1 MTKLDKGTLY
11 EVYICNYINNNNEH
25 TIAYLWK
32 DIPDYIL
39 YNAKLINDINDCRI
53 NREKCK
59 NYIHDIGIDII
70 QINNIT
76 NKISFIQCK
85 NYEGTLCI
93 KDLAGYFAIMSQS
106 EHYDK
111 NGIIYTS
118 NNKYSHNLMRVCKN
132 KTHTFIHL
140 PMDNNITISKN
151 ILVPYNYQLEC
162 LDKFNKFYENN
173 NNGILQMP
181 CGCGKTFTS
190 FLISEKY
197 EIIIIISPL
206 KQHTEQNVI
215 NYKKY
220 SKSEIKTLIVDS
232 DGTRNIKYILSKIT
246 ENKLIIGSTYKSC
259 DIIIELL
266 NNLNLDKIFI
276 IIDEFHNL
284 SYNNIYNVND
294 PINKIIKTNVKKLYM
309 SATPKIY
316 EIEETNY
323 NIENLLG
330 KIVYKMDFMYAIDN
344 NLISNYEIY
353 LPIHE
358 DDNYEILVEQIKILN
373 YDKILIKKILYY
385 FESIKILGKLK
396 TIIYFNNHDHIDI
409 FIKCMND
416 INNYYNYNYTIDS
429 IICTDTKN
437 NRNKKLENFNNN
449 DNISILC
456 SVGILDECIDIPS
469 CNSVYITYNCVSKI
483 RIIQRISRSLRKYN
497 NKIAKILIWCNDNLL
512 ENPIINAIKEIDNDI
527 INKFKFINYNKIYSF
542 EENIKINKFQ
552 KYNISIYNQKLNNNN
567 ITFENTNILTEQTT
581 DKIKHF
587 NNKLIENNNNISII
601 EYVKKINNLY
611 YNIDNSDDLINMIGK
626 DECCIHHNML
636 KKYGISTLNGTTNY
650 IKKLLSQYDFVE
662 NTDYRLQ
669 QVSQSATHGG
679 CTHKNEYYL
688 HPRTFKFCL
697 MRSLKTK
704 NYAKYYLFLE
714 DCIKYFNDYQN
725 KMNEKYIII
734 YKNRIDD
741 KIYC

>member
-1 MTKLDKGTLY
+1 MSKLEKGTSY
-11 EVYICNYINNNNEH
+11 EEYVCNYINTNKNL
-25 TIAYLWK
+25 IAYLWK
-32 DIPDYIL
+32 DIPDFIL
-39 YNAKLINDINDCRI
+39 YNAKLIDDINDCRI
-53 NREKCK
+53 NRENCK

-162 LDKFNKFYENN
+162 LDKFTKFYENN

-206 KQHTEQNVI
+206 KQHTEQNII
-215 NYKKY
+215 NYNKY

-232 DGTRNIKYILSKIT
+232 DGTRNIKFILSKIT

-266 NNLNLDKIFI
+266 NNLNLEKIFI

-316 EIEETNY
+316 ELEEINY

-330 KIVYKMDFMYAIDN
+330 KLVYKMDFTYAIN
-344 NLISNYEIY
+344 NNYISNYEIY
-353 LPIHE
+353 LPVNE
-358 DDNYEILVEQIKILN
+358 DNNYNLLLEQIKISN
-373 YDKILIKKILYY
+373 YDNILIKKVLYY

-396 TIIYFNNHDHIDI
+396 TIIFFNNHDHIDI

-437 NRNKKLENFNNN
+437 NRNKKLEKFNNN
-449 DNISILC
+449 DNINILC

-483 RIIQRISRSLRKYN
+483 RIIQRISRSLRKQN
-497 NKIAKILIWCNDNLL
+497 NKIAKILIWCNDINKNII
-512 ENPIINAIKEIDNDI
+512 EINPIINAIKEIDNDI
-527 INKFKFINYNKIYSF
+527 INKFRFINYNNKILSL
-542 EENIKINKFQ
+542 EETINIQQYNKL
-552 KYNISIYNQKLNNNN
+552 KYETKLNNIN
-567 ITFENTNILTEQTT
+567 IT
-581 DKIKHF
+581 
-587 NNKLIENNNNISII
+587 KLPSVNNNILINILKEQTDIDNKFIDIFFKNFKELDII
-601 EYVKKINNLY
+601 ELIKTMGNNKKNIIDFNEVYKWIGYSRKDHAKKVLINNFIL
-611 YNIDNSDDLINMIGK
+611 NK
-626 DECCIHHNML
+626 DYKIIVNNKQNQHGGHN
-636 KKYGISTLNGTTNY
+636 KETI
-650 IKKLLSQYDFVE
+650 LLSLNCFKKFCFKAQTKEAEKIYD
-662 NTDYRLQ
+662 
-669 QVSQSATHGG
+669 
-679 CTHKNEYYL
+679 YYL
-688 HPRTFKFCL
+688 QIEK
-697 MRSLKTK
+697 
-704 NYAKYYLFLE
+704 
-714 DCIKYFNDYQN
+714 CIFGYF
-725 KMNEKYIII
+725 
-734 YKNRIDD
+734 
-741 KIYC
+741 

>member
-1 MTKLDKGTLY
+1 MTTLDKGTLY
-11 EVYICNYINNNNEH
+11 EVYICNYINNNNKNV
-25 TIAYLWK
+25 IAYLWK
-32 DIPDYIL
+32 DIPDFIL
-39 YNAKLINDINDCRI
+39 YNAKLIDDINDCRI

-173 NNGILQMP
+173 NNGILQMILQMP

-206 KQHTEQNVI
+206 KQHIEQNVI

-220 SKSEIKTLIVDS
+220 SKSDIKTLIVDS
-232 DGTRNIKYILSKIT
+232 DGTRNIKFILSKMT

-266 NNLNLDKIFI
+266 KHSNLDKIFI

-316 EIEETNY
+316 ELEETNY

-330 KIVYKMDFMYAIDN
+330 KLVYKIDFMYAIDN

-373 YDKILIKKILYY
+373 YDKILIKKVLYY

-396 TIIYFNNHDHIDI
+396 TIIFFNNHDHIDI

-483 RIIQRISRSLRKYN
+483 RIIQRISRSLRKQN
-497 NKIAKILIWCNDNLL
+497 NKIAKILIWCNDINKNII
-512 ENPIINAIKEIDNDI
+512 EINPIINAIKEIDNDI
-527 INKFKFINYNKIYSF
+527 INKFRFINYNNKILSL
-542 EENIKINKFQ
+542 EETNNIKQYNKL
-552 KYNISIYNQKLNNNN
+552 KYETKLNNIN
-567 ITFENTNILTEQTT
+567 IT
-581 DKIKHF
+581 
-587 NNKLIENNNNISII
+587 KLPLVNNNILINILKEQTDIDNKFIDIFFKNFKELDII
-601 EYVKKINNLY
+601 ELIKTMENNKNHIIDFNEVYKWIGYRKKCNAKTVLKKNFILNKDYTIMINNTQKQNGGQNKE
-611 YNIDNSDDLINMIGK
+611 NI
-626 DECCIHHNML
+626 
-636 KKYGISTLNGTTNY
+636 
-650 IKKLLSQYDFVE
+650 LLSLNCFKKFCFKAQTKEAEKVYD
-662 NTDYRLQ
+662 
-669 QVSQSATHGG
+669 
-679 CTHKNEYYL
+679 YYL
-688 HPRTFKFCL
+688 QIV
-697 MRSLKTK
+697 SL
-704 NYAKYYLFLE
+704 
-714 DCIKYFNDYQN
+714 NDSQEYSGRCCPL
-725 KMNEKYIII
+725 IIVREI
-734 YKNRIDD
+734 MHS
-741 KIYC
+741 

>member
-1 MTKLDKGTLY
+1 MSKLEKGTSY
-11 EVYICNYINNNNEH
+11 EEYVCNYINTNKNL
-25 TIAYLWK
+25 IAYLWK
-32 DIPDYIL
+32 DIPDFIL
-39 YNAKLINDINDCRI
+39 YNAKLIDDINDCRI

-173 NNGILQMP
+173 NNGILQMILQMP

-220 SKSEIKTLIVDS
+220 SKSDIKTLIVDS
-232 DGTRNIKYILSKIT
+232 DGTRNIKFILSKMT

-266 NNLNLDKIFI
+266 KHSNLDKIFI

-316 EIEETNY
+316 DLEETNY

-330 KIVYKMDFMYAIDN
+330 KLVYKMDFMYAIDN

-358 DDNYEILVEQIKILN
+358 DDNDEILLEQIKILN
-373 YDKILIKKILYY
+373 YDKILIKKVLYY

-396 TIIYFNNHDHIDI
+396 TIIFFNNHDHIDI

-483 RIIQRISRSLRKYN
+483 RIIQRISRSLRKQN
-497 NKIAKILIWCNDNLL
+497 NKIAKILIWCNDINKNII
-512 ENPIINAIKEIDNDI
+512 EINPIINAIKEIDNDI
-527 INKFKFINYNKIYSF
+527 INKFRFINYNNKILSL
-542 EENIKINKFQ
+542 EETNNIKQYNKL
-552 KYNISIYNQKLNNNN
+552 KYETKLNNIN
-567 ITFENTNILTEQTT
+567 IT
-581 DKIKHF
+581 
-587 NNKLIENNNNISII
+587 KLPLVNNNILINILKEQTDIDNKFIDIFFKNFKELDII
-601 EYVKKINNLY
+601 ELIKTMENNKNHIIDFNEVYKWIGYRKKCNAKTVLKKNFILNKDYTIMINNTQKQNGGQNKE
-611 YNIDNSDDLINMIGK
+611 NI
-626 DECCIHHNML
+626 
-636 KKYGISTLNGTTNY
+636 
-650 IKKLLSQYDFVE
+650 LLSLNCFKKFCFKAQTKEAEKVYD
-662 NTDYRLQ
+662 
-669 QVSQSATHGG
+669 
-679 CTHKNEYYL
+679 YYL
-688 HPRTFKFCL
+688 QIEK
-697 MRSLKTK
+697 
-704 NYAKYYLFLE
+704 
-714 DCIKYFNDYQN
+714 CIFGYF
-725 KMNEKYIII
+725 
-734 YKNRIDD
+734 
-741 KIYC
+741 